1 MNPSE
6 LIPSYYN
13 FLAHCA
19 EFIFYKNNWA
29 DKTYFFEIVWSN
41 EYRRLV
47 DVSNAYNV
55 IKLEIEYALF
65 TNYRLLVVLVPQN
78 GQTHYVLKNVYAV
91 IYSLI

>member
-1 MNPSE
+1 MDPTE

-13 FLAHCA
+13 FLAQFA
-19 EFIFYKNNWA
+19 EFIFDKDYWA
-29 DKTYFFEIVWSN
+29 DETYFFEIVRSY

-55 IKLEIEYALF
+55 IELKIEYALF

-78 GQTHYVLKNVYAV
+78 GQMHQILKNVYAV
-91 IYSLI
+91 INLLI